1 MSTFKDL
8 KDGSRFTVVTG
19 DTTRVPVVYI
29 KTEEDGG
36 SHNATREDNSNQSIR
51 LPETIEVE
59 DLGMSENVIPFKPAT
74 KVNLEARTLANKLA
88 LNLDVKP
95 MRNQDVLLINKV
107 IAFLNKL

>member
-36 SHNATREDNSNQSIR
+36 SHNATREDNSNQTIR
-51 LPETIEVE
+51 LPETVEVE
-59 DLGMSENVIPFKPAT
+59 DLGMPENVIPFKPAT
-74 KVNLEARTLANKLA
+74 KVNLEARTLANNLA
-88 LNLDVKP
+88 HNLTIELMHSEDVA
-95 MRNQDVLLINKV
+95 LINRV